1 MSMKLI
7 NCENYENNEKRA
19 DSLVYKVNGSVH
31 CSHHLMALFHLNG
44 FSCRFLFHLN
54 GFSCRFLDFTLC
66 NPILES
72 STMPFCTVTL
82 PHFVKF

>member
-7 NCENYENNEKRA
+7 NCENYESNEKRA
-19 DSLVYKVNGSVH
+19 DSLVYKVNGSVY
-31 CSHHLMALFHLNG
+31 CSHHLLA
-44 FSCRFLFHLN
+44 LFHLN

-72 STMPFCTVTL
+72 FTMPFCTVTL